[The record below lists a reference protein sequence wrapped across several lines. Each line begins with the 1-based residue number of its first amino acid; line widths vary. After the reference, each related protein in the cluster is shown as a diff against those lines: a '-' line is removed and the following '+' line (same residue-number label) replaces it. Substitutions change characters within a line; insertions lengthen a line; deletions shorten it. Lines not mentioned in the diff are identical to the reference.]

1 MIFIFHIFVHQINED
16 DKRVIFLW
24 FGLLSF
30 RLQTSE
36 SEEFLPPSSLS
47 SFASITTT
55 TSSPHPHPTSFT
67 LAFADD
73 L

>member
-16 DKRVIFLW
+16 DKRVIFLVW
-24 FGLLSF
+24 F
-30 RLQTSE
+30 RLQTPE

-47 SFASITTT
+47 SFASITPIL
-55 TSSPHPHPTSFT
+55 PHDHPASCTLTFT
-67 LAFADD
+67 DD